1 MDNFIEESI
10 NYLFYNGGFDL
21 NTGYQKFEFRIRP
34 NGKIE
39 VNSYNNHIK
48 KTYNG
53 EPDIYQFFAFLI
65 FCDLFSSV
73 QKSTISL
80 CKDKNVSRNNLKAL
94 NRVYVIYKNMLSLN
108 GQNLADAICDD
119 DPGALDRIMLEESYD
134 NIPHEI
140 SNLKFEIL
148 KARVETFAYDFARK
162 FEYYDHLYDLMLA
175 TEDYEAIN
183 EYACVKWEELNNN
196 IEANHPNYFSKKE
209 TKEILFSMT
218 NKLENELE
226 ISFASNEEEK
236 HFILNTLLR
245 LYDYKIDILDIIYY
259 INWAFTLSS
268 QDEKDNVSIED
279 ILTVIELSYLDD
291 NIKDELITKLKIRGN
306 KQNNNKLTQVIV
318 FKRRN

>member
-1 MDNFIEESI
+1 MDNFIEESV

-39 VNSYNNHIK
+39 VNSINNHVK
-48 KTYNG
+48 KTYTG

-108 GQNLADAICDD
+108 GEKLAEAICDD
-119 DPGALDRIMLEESYD
+119 DPGALDRIILEENYD
-134 NIPHEI
+134 VIPYQT

-148 KARVETFAYDFARK
+148 KARIDSYTYDFARK

-175 TEDYEAIN
+175 TEDYDAIN

-196 IEANHPNYFSKKE
+196 IEAEHPNYFSKAE

-218 NKLENELE
+218 NKLERELE
-226 ISFASNEEEK
+226 MSFADNEEEK

-245 LYDYKIDILDIIYY
+245 LYDYNIDILDIIYY
-259 INWAFTLSS
+259 INWAFTISS
-268 QDEKDNVSIED
+268 QDGKDNVSIED
-279 ILTVIELSYLDD
+279 ILTVLELSYLDD
-291 NIKDELITKLKIRGN
+291 NIRNELISKLKV
-306 KQNNNKLTQVIV
+306 KNNKINNKVTQIIV
-318 FKRRN
+318 FKRRD